1 MKKKICVFISNRA
14 NYSSIKTVLEEIKR
28 NKKKFILQLI
38 VGSGAISERYGSVSK
53 IIKKDGF
60 NSILE
65 LNVLVEGSTPESM
78 TKTSGLA
85 IIELSTFLKNI
96 KPHLVIVVGDRFEN
110 MSFALAAAYMNIPIA
125 HTMGGE
131 ISGTIDESIRHAIT
145 KFSHLHFV
153 ASKDSYNRVLKLGE
167 KKERIF
173 NFGCPRID
181 LVKRTLE
188 NKISDLSKIFV
199 EGVGDQIDLNKP
211 FIIVSQHPVTTE
223 YGKGNLHIELTLKAV
238 KRTKLP
244 AIILWPNP
252 DAGSED
258 IARTMRSWREMYNLK
273 NMHFFK
279 NIETTTYIHL
289 LNKCQCLV
297 GNSSSGIREGAYIG
311 VPVVNIGTRQSGRLR
326 GRNVIDTEYN
336 ENKIYNAILK
346 QARIKKYKRELIY
359 GDGNSAKRI
368 CKAIYDYLRL
378 DRNVQK
384 RITY

>member
-153 ASKDSYNRVLKLGE
+153 ASKDSYNRVLRLGE

-181 LVKRTLE
+181 LVKRTLV

-199 EGVGDQIDLNKP
+199 DGVGDQIDLNKP

>member
-38 VGSGAISERYGSVSK
+38 IGSGAISERYGSVSK

-60 NSILE
+60 SSILE
-65 LNVLVEGSTPESM
+65 LNVLVEGSTPETM

-96 KPHLVIVVGDRFEN
+96 EPHLVIVVGDRFEN

-153 ASKDSYNRVLKLGE
+153 ASKDSYNRVLRLGE

-346 QARIKKYKRELIY
+346 QTRIKKYKRELIY

-378 DRNVQK
+378 DHNVQK